1 MIEKMGKKDRK
12 VILIFSIIW
21 VIVCALFSLCGSEF
35 YLPCLLCAAFVVGFA
50 WLVVPINSIEVE
62 MERKKAIKEA
72 EREERIKNRP
82 PREPIWPKVRKV
94 LGYTAVVIA
103 ILVVVGFIKA
113 GASDFIDRY
122 GMVAFLLLVII
133 LFRLI

>member
-72 EREERIKNRP
+72 ERDERIKNRP
-82 PREPIWPKVRKV
+82 PRAPIWPKVRKV
-94 LGYTAVVIA
+94 LGYTAIAIA

-113 GASDFIDRY
+113 GASSFIDRY

-133 LFRLI
+133 LFRLV

>member
-1 MIEKMGKKDRK
+1 MEEKMGKKDRK

-50 WLVVPINSIEVE
+50 WLYVPINSIEVE
-62 MERKKAIKEA
+62 MGRKKNIEKA
-72 EREERIKNRP
+72 EREERTKNRP

-94 LGYTAVVIA
+94 LSFTAVVIA
-103 ILVVVGFIKA
+103 ILIVVGLIKA
-113 GASDFIDRY
+113 GASAFIDSY

-133 LFRLI
+133 LLRLL